1 MRTRREFLAAL
12 AATTATVSLAGCGG
26 GSGSGSSG
34 KTTITYFSWNN
45 EKVMTPIIQAFEK
58 ANPDVHIDFSAAQ
71 GQANDYAQT
80 LTTRIA
86 GNQVPDVF
94 HMSIETRSQ
103 VMDGG
108 YARDITDE
116 SFMKGIDPTASTLY
130 TRDGKVYGMAPTA
143 WAGGIVYNKKL
154 LAKAGYDAVPTEWD
168 AFLEMGKK
176 LSASGV
182 TAYMEDSSV
191 VSGSW
196 GPMLGGYY
204 AKQGVKTGDDAI
216 FDGTKTFAEVWTP
229 LIKAWD
235 RLVTEG
241 VMPKNVVGVNADQI
255 KQSFM
260 TGQLAMFRS
269 GPWDFADLDTADL
282 EYAVAPFPAL
292 SGGEPF
298 VGGGPDSPYV
308 ISSKIKGAKLAAA
321 EKFLSFINSAE
332 GLKLAQENINQI
344 STSANYDS
352 KVAPKLQDVYTKYIK
367 TGKYYWVNW
376 PKGGTVMGQEIASQ
390 WQLLI
395 QGKETPKSVAENLD
409 KKWNSL

>member
-1 MRTRREFLAAL
+1 MRSRREIVAGLAAMAMTATL
-12 AATTATVSLAGCGG
+12 AACGG
-26 GSGSGSSG
+26 GTGGSSG

-45 EKVMTPIIQAFEK
+45 EKVMTPIVQAFEK
-58 ANPDVHIDFSAAQ
+58 ANPTVHVDLSTAQ

-94 HMSIETRSQ
+94 HMSIETRSA

-108 YARDITDE
+108 YARDLTHE

-154 LAKAGYDAVPTEWD
+154 LAKAGYSSVPTTWD
-168 AFLEMGKK
+168 AFLKMGEK
-176 LSASGV
+176 LKASGV
-182 TAYMEDSSV
+182 TAYMEDPSV
-191 VSGSW
+191 VSGSF

-204 AKQGVKTGDDAI
+204 AGQGVKTGDDAI
-216 FDGTKTFAEVWTP
+216 FDGKKTFEEVWTP
-229 LIKAWD
+229 LIKEWD
-235 RLVTEG
+235 RMVTTG

-269 GPWDFADLDTADL
+269 GPWDFADLNTAGID
-282 EYAVAPFPAL
+282 YGVAPFPAL
-292 SGGEPF
+292 PGGEPF

-308 ISSKIKGAKLAAA
+308 ISSKISGAKLKAA

-352 KVAPKLQDVYTKYIK
+352 KVAPQIQDVYTKYIK

-376 PKGGTVMGQEIASQ
+376 PKGGTVMGEEIAAQ

-395 QGKETPKSVAENLD
+395 QGKESPKSVAQNLD
-409 KKWNSL
+409 KKWTSQ